1 MGRSYKM
8 PRIFSRLRME
18 MASATTFGYFLQAV
32 PITIV
37 VGIVYAVLRFV
48 FLKRKNCRIA
58 WLSEVMRL
66 LFVCYLTGLC
76 SLIILPVSFWLRF
89 FDGIFFGWWEYLY
102 ESFHFGE
109 VNLIPTIVLYLSGEI
124 TLGSWVK
131 TMIVG
136 NIAMFIP
143 FGFFLPFITKK
154 LNRKNIFVVAA
165 IVPLLMELLQLF
177 FGRSFDIDD
186 LICNFLGIV
195 IGFFTADGITK
206 IRSIIL
212 ESK

>member
-1 MGRSYKM
+1 MSN
-8 PRIFSRLRME
+8 ILSELRME
-18 MASATTFGYFLQAV
+18 MASGTVFGYFLQAV

-37 VGIVYAVLRFV
+37 VGIVYTILRLMY
-48 FLKRKNCRIA
+48 LKRKKCHVA
-58 WLSEVMRL
+58 WLSEAMRL
-66 LFVCYLTGLC
+66 LFICYLTGLC
-76 SLIILPVSFWLRF
+76 SLIILPQSFWLRF

-109 VNLIPTIVLYLSGEI
+109 VNLIPSIVLYLSGEI

-136 NIAMFIP
+136 NVAMFIP
-143 FGFFLPFITKK
+143 FGFFLPFVTEK

-165 IVPLLMELLQLF
+165 IVPLSMELLQLF

-195 IGFFTADGITK
+195 IGFFIAYGIAK
-206 IRSIIL
+206 IRSIISG
-212 ESK
+212 SK